1 MNSRTM
7 FKCLIYIVLSLFVF
21 GCQVKETERRK
32 EVEVKMSG
40 NSETTGTAFATATF
54 AGGCFW
60 CVQAAFGKAPG
71 VVKATSGY
79 TGGSGE
85 NPTYENYMR
94 TGHIEAVQVLYDP
107 AKVTY
112 DQLLEV
118 LWRQIDPTDAGG
130 QFADRGPHY
139 RSVIFYHDDQQR
151 RLAEKSKD
159 DLAKSGRF
167 SKPVV
172 TEIIKF
178 TRFFEAEG
186 YHQDYDQ
193 KNPLPYRDYRQGSGR
208 EQYLQGVWGNE
219 RSESGSLSRQP
230 YKKAD
235 DQTLKKTLTPIQY
248 EVTQKDGTE
257 PPFQNPYSDNKK
269 EGIYVDVVSGEP
281 LFSSLDKYDS
291 GTGWPSFTR
300 PLEPGN
306 ILEKKDNRLFMA
318 RTEVRSRHADS
329 HLGHVFPDGPKPTGL
344 RYCMNSAAL
353 RFILREDLEREGY
366 GQYLKLF
373 QK

>member
-1 MNSRTM
+1 MSENSA
-7 FKCLIYIVLSLFVF
+7 
-21 GCQVKETERRK
+21 
-32 EVEVKMSG
+32 
-40 NSETTGTAFATATF
+40 TTGTAVATATF

-85 NPTYENYMR
+85 YPTYENYMKS
-94 TGHIEAVQVLYDP
+94 GHVKAVQVLYDP
-107 AKVTY
+107 AKVSY
-112 DQLLEV
+112 EQLLDV
-118 LWRQIDPTDAGG
+118 FWRQVDPTDPGG

-139 RSVIFYHDDQQR
+139 RSAIFYHDDQQR
-151 RLAEKSKD
+151 RLAEKSRD
-159 DLAKSGRF
+159 DLVKSGRF
-167 SKPVV
+167 SKPVA

-193 KNPLPYRDYRQGSGR
+193 KNPLHYRDYRQGSGR
-208 EQYLQGVWGNE
+208 EQYLQRVWGNE
-219 RSESGSLSRQP
+219 RSEVGPLSRQP

-235 DQTLKKTLTPIQY
+235 EQTLKKTLTPLQC

-257 PPFQNPYSDNKK
+257 PPFQNPYWDNKK

-300 PLEPGN
+300 PLESGN
-306 ILEKKDNRLFMA
+306 LVEKQDKRMFTT
-318 RTEVRSRHADS
+318 RTEVRSKHADS

-344 RYCMNSAAL
+344 RYCMNSAAM
-353 RFILREDLEREGY
+353 RFIPREDLEKEGY